1 MYGCSKYF
9 RKKGIVYVNNNIFLY
24 LLLLLIDQNDIQK
37 EELIFLY
44 MEFVIV
50 IGSLMLVFVVMN
62 IK

>member
-1 MYGCSKYF
+1 MYDCSKYF
-9 RKKGIVYVNNNIFLY
+9 RKKGIVYVNNNIFLC

-44 MEFVIV
+44 MEFVLV

>member
-1 MYGCSKYF
+1 MYDCSKYF

-24 LLLLLIDQNDIQK
+24 LLLLLIDQNDIQR

>member
-44 MEFVIV
+44 MEFVLV

>member
-9 RKKGIVYVNNNIFLY
+9 RKKGIVFVNNNIFLY

>member
-1 MYGCSKYF
+1 MYDCSKYF

-24 LLLLLIDQNDIQK
+24 LLLLLIDQSDIQK

>member
-1 MYGCSKYF
+1 MYDCSKYF

>member
-24 LLLLLIDQNDIQK
+24 LLLLLIDQNDIQR

>member
-1 MYGCSKYF
+1 MYDCSKYF
-9 RKKGIVYVNNNIFLY
+9 RKKGIVYVNNNIFLC

>member
-1 MYGCSKYF
+1 MYDCSKYF
-9 RKKGIVYVNNNIFLY
+9 RKKGIVYVNNNIFLC

-50 IGSLMLVFVVMN
+50 IGSLMLVFVVMI